1 MQKNSY
7 NKEVEYEFLSFILS
21 IESIKNKILSIFG
34 AGHWF
39 LNEASPKS
47 DIDIIVIVED
57 YVLLESH
64 IEQKIQNSIHSKTGL
79 PLSIRFFNKNCFL
92 GYGIEENPILSNINT
107 LKIFLKHFEYYKLLY
122 GIPFNKYEKI
132 GTADK
137 RENFLYWKNLINN
150 LPSYDFLKNNSN
162 KYFQFHD
169 FIKIYLFAKMAKA
182 EYFENYIFD
191 YSFNSIK
198 KFYVSNPLIKNT
210 FKYRNC
216 NSDISIES
224 INIFYKEVIKDINEQ
239 SNELVSTIICPFRKV
254 IAKRYGTIQMPIFVG
269 KGANDYVNFLYNIL
283 PSQICKE
290 LDRGNK
296 YLIILGNIEGVMD
309 IYNRENQ
316 NETEES
322 IWLHFNNV
330 KQTLHLISLG
340 LKNKSMNIDNV
351 ETNSFERILNLNDN
365 VFFVSLSDL
374 LLGKSITV
382 NFPNKIQSSKTVSEI
397 TDYFKQN
404 IEEKDTTALKQS
416 FNELKEK
423 CPNLSDAEIN
433 EQNLKIRYGLR
444 KAVGVFIDSV
454 SKYLSCKSFVIYSA
468 FEPEIIDIFHQDI
481 SGKKICT
488 KYDLKLISFNLSEN
502 SFLSII
508 SDCISHLTTVS
519 RLRLSVRNSINKSLN
534 FHNELKYRINEEENY
549 TF

>member
-1 MQKNSY
+1 MQKNSW
-7 NKEVEYEFLSFILS
+7 NKEIENEILSFILS
-21 IESIKNKILSIFG
+21 IESIKDKLLSIFG
-34 AGHWF
+34 VGHWF
-39 LNEASPKS
+39 LNEACPNS
-47 DIDIIVIVED
+47 DIDIIVIVKD
-57 YVLLESH
+57 DVLLESS
-64 IEQKIQNSIHSKTGL
+64 IQQKIKYSIHSKIGL
-79 PLSIRFFNKNCFL
+79 PLSIRFINKNCFL
-92 GYGIEENPILSNINT
+92 GHGIEENPILSNINT
-107 LKIFLKHFEYYKLLY
+107 LKVFLKHFEYYKLLY
-122 GIPFNKYEKI
+122 GIPFSKYEKI
-132 GTADK
+132 ETADK
-137 RENFLYWKNLINN
+137 RENFLYWKNLINH

-182 EYFENYIFD
+182 EYFENYVFD

-198 KFYVSNPLIKNT
+198 KIYTSSPLIQST
-210 FKYRNC
+210 FKFRNC
-216 NSDISIES
+216 DFDISIES
-224 INIFYKEVIKDINEQ
+224 INNFYKEAIDDINEQ

-309 IYNRENQ
+309 IYNRGNQ
-316 NETEES
+316 NEAKES
-322 IWLHFNNV
+322 IWLHSNNV

-340 LKNKSMNIDNV
+340 IKNKLINIDNV
-351 ETNSFERILNLNDN
+351 ETNTFEHILNLNDN
-365 VFFVSLSDL
+365 IFFVSLSDL
-374 LLGKSITV
+374 ILSKSITV
-382 NFPNKIQSSKTVSEI
+382 NFPNKMQSFKTVSEI

-404 IEEKDTTALKQS
+404 IEEIDKTALKQS
-416 FNELKEK
+416 FDELKKK

-454 SKYLSCKSFVIYSA
+454 STSLSCKSFVIYSA

-481 SGKKICT
+481 SSKKICT
-488 KYDLKLISFNLSEN
+488 KYDLKLLSFNLSES

-508 SDCISHLTTVS
+508 SDCISHLTPVPL
-519 RLRLSVRNSINKSLN
+519 LRLSVKNAINKSLK
-534 FHNELKYRINEEENY
+534 FHTELKYQINEEENY